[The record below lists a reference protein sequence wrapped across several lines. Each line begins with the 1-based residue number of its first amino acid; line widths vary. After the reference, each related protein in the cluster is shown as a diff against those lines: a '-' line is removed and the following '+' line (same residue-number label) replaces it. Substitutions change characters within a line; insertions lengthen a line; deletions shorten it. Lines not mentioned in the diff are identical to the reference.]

1 MAARRPYV
9 RPVEGWW
16 KKNPFFVAYM
26 AREATAVF
34 VYLYGLLLV
43 VGLTALANGEASF
56 NAWLAWLRHPLGVL
70 FQLVSLAVFAYHTW
84 SWFRIMPKTMPPVT
98 VAGKRLQ
105 ASAITASGV
114 GIALFLSLAL
124 VVLTLA
130 MTR

>member
-9 RPVEGWW
+9 RPMDGWW

-43 VGLTALANGEASF
+43 AGLTALANGEASF
-56 NAWLAWLRHPLGVL
+56 NTWLALLRHPLGVL

-84 SWFRIMPKTMPPVT
+84 SWFRIMPKTMPPVS
-98 VAGKRLQ
+98 VAGQRLQ
-105 ASAITASGV
+105 ASAITATGV

-124 VVLTLA
+124 VVLTLVMA
-130 MTR
+130 

>member
-1 MAARRPYV
+1 M
-9 RPVEGWW
+9 EGWW

-43 VGLTALANGEASF
+43 AGIAALSSGEAAF

-84 SWFRIMPKTMPPVT
+84 SWFRIMPKTMPPLT

-114 GIALFLSLAL
+114 GIALVLSLAL
-124 VVLTLA
+124 VIFALKVA
-130 MTR
+130 R